1 MVISVQFKDSNKIF
15 RGKTYDY
22 ILNKN
27 EEPPKKN
34 SIIRMMDKNYDWIA
48 NGTRV
53 LVKDIREDKFTDTN
67 LLEIKYIN
75 ATLD

>member
-1 MVISVQFKDSNKIF
+1 MVISVQFKDSNKVF

-22 ILNKN
+22 ILHKD

-48 NGTRV
+48 YGTRV
-53 LVKDIREDKFTDTN
+53 KIVDVRENKFTDTD
-67 LLEIKYIN
+67 LLEVKYVN
-75 ATLD
+75 AALD